1 MIRTWVIQLLQ
12 PNNAAALV
20 RVTPLNP
27 IKLNAT
33 RWSLTFTVLE
43 HYVRIRDAVLTVS
56 AVEEHVPRGN
66 AHRRI
71 AAAVEKS
78 MELDSVCVKLQADKC
93 FMADVRVL
101 FDTCAAKYPVMADYL
116 SPSADIIH
124 SPEFDMAIVKL
135 QNDLS
140 LFSSEQHSPEGF
152 VVESSEPTPDP
163 RARVDFASTI
173 LRLAKKQRCTSR
185 VATQDDE
192 QRVRASILRVQTGAD
207 FAAFVNTAGEL
218 WADDVSTL

>member
-20 RVTPLNP
+20 RVTPLKP

-43 HYVRIRDAVLTVS
+43 HYVRIRDAVLTIS

-71 AAAVEKS
+71 ASAVEKS
-78 MELDSVCVKLQADKC
+78 MELDSVCVKLQAEKC

-124 SPEFDMAIVKL
+124 SLEFEMAIVKF
-135 QNDLS
+135 QNDLPM
-140 LFSSEQHSPEGF
+140 LSSEQHSPEGF
-152 VVESSEPTPDP
+152 VVEPSEPTPGP

-173 LRLAKKQRCTSR
+173 LRLAKNNAVEVSSRRRTTSCCTSHSR
-185 VATQDDE
+185 RATH
-192 QRVRASILRVQTGAD
+192 ASVYSPSANWR
-207 FAAFVNTAGEL
+207 
-218 WADDVSTL
+218 